1 MGLSHIPARR
11 PMAVEYEEPKYGVIS
26 TFPGFEVRRYA
37 DSVQARVRTE
47 GKNWRESIG
56 GFRRIAGYIFGRNDR
71 EEMIAMTAPVH
82 MWNDDEGTIMAF
94 TMPFEYS
101 LEDLPSP
108 DDKGVH
114 LVKYSGCTMAALPF
128 SGLSGPRR
136 SERMKTKLSG
146 LVLKNGLVP
155 SGPFMLAV
163 YDNPTSTLPFLRR
176 NEILLPIEDY

>member
-11 PMAVEYEEPKYGVIS
+11 LMAGEYEEPKYEVIS

-47 GKNWRESIG
+47 GKNWRGATG
-56 GFRRIAGYIFGRNDR
+56 GFRRIAGYIFGGNDR

-82 MWNDDEGTIMAF
+82 MWNDGEGTIMAF

-114 LVKYSGCTMAALPF
+114 LVKYSGCTLAALPF

-136 SERMKTKLSG
+136 SDRMKTKLSRM
-146 LVLKNGLVP
+146 VLENGLAP
-155 SGPFMLAV
+155 SGPAMLAV

-176 NEILLPIEDY
+176 NEILLPVEDH